1 MPTVLHAGCGGDPL
15 PVWFAGFDE
24 VRLDINPDCNPDIV
38 ASMTSLG
45 DIGPFDAIYCS
56 HALEH
61 LFPHDAATA
70 LTEFVRVLAPGGQ
83 ALIFVPDL
91 EDVKPTQEVLYQSV
105 SGPITGHDLFYGY
118 APYLEINPYMAHR
131 AGFVADSMTAALNAA
146 GFSSSLVKRLQHHNL
161 MAVATK

>member
-1 MPTVLHAGCGGDPL
+1 
-15 PVWFAGFDE
+15 
-24 VRLDINPDCNPDIV
+24 
-38 ASMTSLG
+38 MTSLG

-131 AGFVADSMTAALNAA
+131 AGFVADSMTAALDAA